1 MHIGN
6 IYAMLGAWLSAR
18 SRGDDMLL
26 RIEDIDEPRVV
37 PGAAELMMDDLHWL
51 GLDWDGDPVFQS
63 ARHDLYREALHCL
76 ENLTIDDAYDSP
88 FDARNDHTPAV
99 GSAPNGAIAGTT
111 PLIYPCFCSRADIRA
126 ASAPQEGDRFMVY
139 PGTCRR
145 LIASDP
151 DTVRR
156 RLANG
161 DRHSLRI
168 AMPAD
173 TNPRATVQFDDAV
186 FGHQEFNLARDVGDT
201 IVRRADGLFS
211 YQLVVV
217 VDDLDMGVDDI
228 VRGRDLL
235 RSNALQIAIRRA
247 LIKAGFRKA
256 KTQASAPS
264 QHAPQSQYTPYNPEN
279 PRYAHL
285 PLIDN
290 AAGRRLAK
298 RERSLDMGVLRAHG
312 VTAEQVV
319 GYCAWLLG
327 LQGDSAHTSPQPMSA
342 VEALQEFYEGVRLA
356 CEELNIDLAGGDTT
370 ASVTGLTVNVTA
382 IGRARRSDIVY
393 RNGAKPNDLICIT
406 GNLGAA
412 YMGFQLLEREKR
424 VLRGVKDPEPEFK
437 GNEYLLQRY
446 LKPVARKDIVE
457 LLAEEKIVPTSMIDL
472 SDGLASDLLQICKAS
487 KCGARIYLDRIPIAR
502 QTTAFAEEIHT
513 DPVVAALNGGE
524 DYELLFTVPLALQ
537 ERVMRMG
544 GVDVIGHITAE
555 NTGAYLVTPD
565 GGEIRLKAQGF
576 RDKE

>member
-1 MHIGN
+1 MTGRFAPTPSGRMHIGN
-6 IYAMLGAWLSAR
+6 VYAMLGAWLSAR
-18 SRGDDMLL
+18 KSGNSIRL

-37 PGAAELMMDDLHWL
+37 PGAAETMMRDLEWL
-51 GLDWDGDPVFQS
+51 GLGWDDEPVFQS
-63 ARHDLYREALHCL
+63 SRHALYQEALEL
-76 ENLTIDDAYDSP
+76 LSKLSFDEISDIISTGFNDSKP
-88 FDARNDHTPAV
+88 CSTT
-99 GSAPNGAIAGTT
+99 AGNEAATSETT

-173 TNPRATVQFDDAV
+173 TNPHATVQFDDAV
-186 FGHQEFNLARDVGDT
+186 FGHQEFNLAHDVGDT

-211 YQLVVV
+211 YRLVVV
-217 VDDLDMGVDDI
+217 VDDLGMGVDDI

-298 RERSLDMGVLRAHG
+298 RERSLDMGALRAHG

-327 LQGDSAHTSPQPMSA
+327 LQGDSAHTSPQPMST
-342 VEALQEFYEGVRLA
+342 VEALQEFDWGKVRA
-356 CEELNIDLAGGDTT
+356 DT
-370 ASVTGLTVNVTA
+370 ADRSISQDDFDAYFGL
-382 IGRARRSDIVY
+382 
-393 RNGAKPNDLICIT
+393 
-406 GNLGAA
+406 
-412 YMGFQLLEREKR
+412 
-424 VLRGVKDPEPEFK
+424 
-437 GNEYLLQRY
+437 
-446 LKPVARKDIVE
+446 
-457 LLAEEKIVPTSMIDL
+457 
-472 SDGLASDLLQICKAS
+472 
-487 KCGARIYLDRIPIAR
+487 
-502 QTTAFAEEIHT
+502 
-513 DPVVAALNGGE
+513 
-524 DYELLFTVPLALQ
+524 
-537 ERVMRMG
+537 
-544 GVDVIGHITAE
+544 
-555 NTGAYLVTPD
+555 
-565 GGEIRLKAQGF
+565 
-576 RDKE
+576 

>member
-1 MHIGN
+1 MTGRFAPTPSGRMHIGN
-6 IYAMLGAWLSAR
+6 VYAMLGAWLSAR
-18 SRGDDMLL
+18 KTGDSIRL

-37 PGAAELMMDDLHWL
+37 PNAAETMMHDLDWL
-51 GLDWDGDPVFQS
+51 GLNWDGEPVFQS
-63 ARHDLYREALHCL
+63 TRHTLYQEAL
-76 ENLTIDDAYDSP
+76 NLLSNLNIDEISDTISTIGISSNDS
-88 FDARNDHTPAV
+88 DSYGATASNTTNTP
-99 GSAPNGAIAGTT
+99 GTT

-126 ASAPQEGDRFMVY
+126 ASAPQEGDRFTVY
-139 PGTCRR
+139 PGTCHR
-145 LIASDP
+145 LIANDP
-151 DTVRR
+151 QRVKQ

-173 TNPRATVQFDDAV
+173 TNPHATVQFDDAV
-186 FGHQEFNLARDVGDT
+186 FGHQEFNLAHDVGDT

-298 RERSLDMGVLRAHG
+298 RERSLDMGALRAHG

-342 VEALQEFYEGVRLA
+342 VEALQEFDWGKVRA
-356 CEELNIDLAGGDTT
+356 DT
-370 ASVTGLTVNVTA
+370 ADRSISQDDFDAYFGL
-382 IGRARRSDIVY
+382 
-393 RNGAKPNDLICIT
+393 
-406 GNLGAA
+406 
-412 YMGFQLLEREKR
+412 
-424 VLRGVKDPEPEFK
+424 
-437 GNEYLLQRY
+437 
-446 LKPVARKDIVE
+446 
-457 LLAEEKIVPTSMIDL
+457 
-472 SDGLASDLLQICKAS
+472 
-487 KCGARIYLDRIPIAR
+487 
-502 QTTAFAEEIHT
+502 
-513 DPVVAALNGGE
+513 
-524 DYELLFTVPLALQ
+524 
-537 ERVMRMG
+537 
-544 GVDVIGHITAE
+544 
-555 NTGAYLVTPD
+555 
-565 GGEIRLKAQGF
+565 
-576 RDKE
+576 

>member
-18 SRGDDMLL
+18 SRGDGMLL

-88 FDARNDHTPAV
+88 FDERNDHTPAV
-99 GSAPNGAIAGTT
+99 GSAANNAIAGTT

-145 LIASDP
+145 LIASNP
-151 DTVRR
+151 DTVRQR
-156 RLANG
+156 GVYRHRKALSGAVQRLPANA
-161 DRHSLRI
+161 L
-168 AMPAD
+168 PA
-173 TNPRATVQFDDAV
+173 
-186 FGHQEFNLARDVGDT
+186 

-235 RSNALQIAIRRA
+235 RSNALQIAIRQA

-298 RERSLDMGVLRAHG
+298 RERSLDMGALRAHG

-342 VEALQEFYEGVRLA
+342 VEALQEFDWGKVRA
-356 CEELNIDLAGGDTT
+356 DT
-370 ASVTGLTVNVTA
+370 ADRSISQDDFDAYFGL
-382 IGRARRSDIVY
+382 
-393 RNGAKPNDLICIT
+393 
-406 GNLGAA
+406 
-412 YMGFQLLEREKR
+412 
-424 VLRGVKDPEPEFK
+424 
-437 GNEYLLQRY
+437 
-446 LKPVARKDIVE
+446 
-457 LLAEEKIVPTSMIDL
+457 
-472 SDGLASDLLQICKAS
+472 
-487 KCGARIYLDRIPIAR
+487 
-502 QTTAFAEEIHT
+502 
-513 DPVVAALNGGE
+513 
-524 DYELLFTVPLALQ
+524 
-537 ERVMRMG
+537 
-544 GVDVIGHITAE
+544 
-555 NTGAYLVTPD
+555 
-565 GGEIRLKAQGF
+565 
-576 RDKE
+576 